1 MKVVIIGGG
10 IAGMTL
16 GILLERHQID
26 VVVNERLVNTPERGH
41 AFLMHKEGLSILKE
55 LNKDHVTNPLGKVVE
70 TFSLRR
76 PSGVEI
82 KHINLK
88 SWKCIKR
95 SDLIVFLN
103 SVFPVS
109 RLKKGR
115 NFSHFLMKQGKA
127 VAAVFDNGEVE
138 YGDVFVGADG
148 ANSKVRDLIFGQIKF
163 SEIRV
168 KEVVGVLKNESL
180 VQKTG
185 KTFIKYQH
193 PSKGLAFGFIAT
205 SSVELV
211 WFMQYDSGIQD
222 APDTTPEGLRLF
234 CEEMLNDF
242 PKTVKD
248 IIANNDFS
256 KSYIWNTRD
265 ADLLDSF
272 HKDNIVLIGD
282 SAHLSLPFTS
292 AGTTNAIVDAKTVA
306 DALINENCIEAAF
319 KSFYKRRSKEVKQH
333 IELGRELKEVFL
345 HPQNVI
351 DDQIP
356 VPLISQKEYLIDEE
370 EGEKVIDILYFT
382 DPICSTCWII
392 QPMLL
397 KLKLEYGKYFNL
409 RYCMGGMLPSWE
421 EYTKGKISNPEDAAR
436 HWEEVSVSHE
446 MPLDGDVWIEDPL
459 LSSYPPSIAFKAAQ
473 MQDNHLSLLFLRR
486 IKEMVFVEKK
496 NIIKW
501 ENLESAAYE
510 CGLDTAR
517 LLRDYHGKAKELFSE
532 DLKLGKQLGITT
544 FPTFIFTNKLGHKV
558 TIKGLQSYDRFTDII
573 HRLAPSAIKEK
584 INTDPENLF
593 RHYPTLAEKEF
604 AFLSDLSKQQAFSVL
619 SQLHDKGDIEKY
631 ESKNGVL
638 WKGRFAMNNW

>member
-10 IAGMTL
+10 IGGMTL
-16 GILLERHQID
+16 GILLERQKID
-26 VVVNERLVNTPERGH
+26 VVVNERLSDTPERGH
-41 AFLMHKEGLSILKE
+41 AFLMHKEGLAILKD
-55 LNKDHVTNPLGKVVE
+55 LNVDHKTNPLGKIVE

-76 PSGVEI
+76 PGGVEI

-95 SDLIVFLN
+95 SDLVLFLN
-103 SVFPVS
+103 SIFPES
-109 RLKKGR
+109 KLKRGR
-115 NFSHFLMKQGKA
+115 NFSHFLKKEGKV
-127 VAAVFDNGEVE
+127 VAAVFDNGQIE

-148 ANSKVRDLIFGQIKF
+148 SNSKVRDLIFGEINF
-163 SEIRV
+163 SEVRV
-168 KEVVGVLKNESL
+168 KEVVGVLKNEEL
-180 VQKTG
+180 VQKAG

-193 PSKGLAFGFIAT
+193 HLKGLAFGFIAT
-205 SSVELV
+205 SNVELV
-211 WFMQYDSGIQD
+211 WFMQYDSMAND
-222 APDTTPEGLRLF
+222 VSDTTPEGLRIF
-234 CEEMLNDF
+234 CEEMLHDF
-242 PKTVKD
+242 PKIVKD
-248 IIANNDFS
+248 IISNNDFS
-256 KSYIWNTRD
+256 RSYIWNTRD
-265 ADLLDSF
+265 ADLFDSF
-272 HKDNIVLIGD
+272 HKDNVVLIGD
-282 SAHLSLPFTS
+282 AAHLSLPFTS
-292 AGTTNAIVDAKTVA
+292 AGTTNAIVDAKAVA
-306 DALINENCIEAAF
+306 EVLLSGTNMGIGFRE
-319 KSFYKRRSKEVKQH
+319 FYLKRSKEIKQH

-345 HPQNVI
+345 HPQKFI

-356 VPLISQKEYLIDEE
+356 VPLIAQKEYIVEE
-370 EGEKVIDILYFT
+370 EHDKIIDILYFT

-392 QPMLL
+392 QPLLL

-421 EYTKGKISNPEDAAR
+421 EYTKGKISNPEDAAK

-501 ENLESAAYE
+501 ENLESAAFE

-532 DLKLGKQLGITT
+532 DLKLGKQLGIIT
-544 FPTFIFTNKLGHKV
+544 FPTFIFKNKTGDTV
-558 TIKGLQSYDRFTDII
+558 TIKGLQRYDRFTNII
-573 HRLAPSAIKEK
+573 QRLAPSAMKEN

-593 RHYPTLAEKEF
+593 KHYPTLAEKEF
-604 AFLSDLSKQQAFSVL
+604 AFLSELNKEEA
-619 SQLHDKGDIEKY
+619 K
-631 ESKNGVL
+631 
-638 WKGRFAMNNW
+638 